1 MTRSIF
7 NQTSER
13 ESFELDDLNYD
24 LPEELIAQKPSEVR
38 HESRLLCVDR
48 ASGQINHRS
57 FSDIKSLLKKGDVL
71 IVNDTRVVPSR
82 LYARRESG
90 GTIRLLLIRPQ
101 AEKINLWEALVTP
114 IKRLQIGETLSL
126 VSDAPTDTK
135 IKIVDIILDQDGFK
149 RLVVDLGKKEDVFNI
164 LQSVGYA
171 PLPPYIV
178 REKPGKGNEEEQK
191 SDLAESSAG
200 EEENDTTGERLCD
213 LDRYQT
219 VFAKNPGAV
228 AAPTAGLHFSVEL
241 MNELRAAGV
250 IIETVTLHVGPG
262 TFKPISTDLTSH
274 TLEAE
279 RFSVPKATAN
289 AVNLAKQEG
298 RRVIAVGTT
307 SLRALETAGASGVLE
322 TIDQSETTLY
332 VKPGFEFKIVDAM
345 VTNFH
350 LSGSSLLV
358 LVATLAGKD
367 LILSAYREAVK
378 ERYRFFSYGDAM
390 FIS

>member
-1 MTRSIF
+1 MISMTRSIF

-13 ESFELDDLNYD
+13 ESFELNDLTYD

-48 ASGQINHRS
+48 ASGGIEHRS
-57 FSDIKSLLKKGDVL
+57 FSGIKSLLKKGDVL
-71 IVNDTRVVPSR
+71 VINDTRVVPSR
-82 LYARRESG
+82 LYARRDSG

-114 IKRLQIGETLSL
+114 IKRLRIGETLSL
-126 VSDAPTDTK
+126 VSDAPTESK
-135 IKIVDIILDQDGFK
+135 ITITDIIIDQDGFK
-149 RLVVDLGKKEDVFNI
+149 RLVVDLGRKEDVYNI

-178 REKPGKGNEEEQK
+178 RTKPIDDDSNDQEEDSGNNGQ
-191 SDLAESSAG
+191 
-200 EEENDTTGERLCD
+200 RLCD

-241 MNELRAAGV
+241 LDELRASGV
-250 IIETVTLHVGPG
+250 IIAPITLHVGPG
-262 TFKPISTDLTSH
+262 TFKPISTDVASH
-274 TLEAE
+274 SIEAE
-279 RFSVPKATAN
+279 RFSIPRTTADS
-289 AVNLAKQEG
+289 VNLAKSEG

-322 TIDQSETTLY
+322 TVDQSETRLY
-332 VKPGFEFKIVDAM
+332 VKPGFDFKIVDAM

-358 LVATLAGKD
+358 LVATFAGKD
-367 LILSAYREAVK
+367 LILSAYKDAVK

>member
-178 REKPGKGNEEEQK
+178 REKPGQGNEEGQK
-191 SDLAESSAG
+191 PLDGSNAG
-200 EEENDTTGERLCD
+200 DQEAGTGDRLCD

-228 AAPTAGLHFSVEL
+228 AAPTAGLHFSIDL

-279 RFSVPKATAN
+279 RFSVPKATAD
-289 AVNLAKQEG
+289 AVNLAKKEG

-322 TIDQSETTLY
+322 TVDQSETRLY
-332 VKPGFEFKIVDAM
+332 VKPGFDFKIVDAM